1 MKLYD
6 ISVGEFVTL
15 LEHSKGNIYL
25 VTDEGVSFNLQS
37 KLSQLY
43 CIKMLLDGSA
53 DEKISPEIKIANPED
68 EKMFLRFLLHHGN
81 RYAFSSSEIK
91 N

>member
-6 ISVGEFVTL
+6 ISASEFITL

-25 VTDEGVSFNLQS
+25 VTGEGVYFNLSS

-43 CIKMLLDGSA
+43 CIKMLLDGSNSS
-53 DEKISPEIKIANPED
+53 EVSPEIKIED
-68 EKMFLRFLLHHGN
+68 ERDKNMFQQFLVNRHTKHGN
-81 RYAFSSSEIK
+81 LVR
-91 N
+91 

>member
-25 VTDEGVSFNLQS
+25 VTSEGISFSLQS

-43 CIKMLLDGSA
+43 CIKMLLDDSA
-53 DEKISPEIKIANPED
+53 DKTISPEIKITNPED
-68 EKMFLRFLLHHGN
+68 EKMFMRFLRRKGN
-81 RYAFSSSEIK
+81 RMHSQA
-91 N
+91 

>member
-6 ISVGEFVTL
+6 ISAGEFITL

-25 VTDEGVSFNLQS
+25 VTGEGVYFNLSS

-43 CIKMLLDGSA
+43 CIKMLLDGSNGS
-53 DEKISPEIKIANPED
+53 DVSPEIKIED
-68 EKMFLRFLLHHGN
+68 ERDKKMFQQYLVNRHTKRGN
-81 RYAFSSSEIK
+81 SVR
-91 N
+91 